1 MKSKLCRAVVFCLA
15 SVVISS
21 LFVACAA
28 PTGKAT
34 PSTIEVTDQLGRVV
48 KLEEV
53 PERIISLAPSN
64 TEILFALGLG
74 DKVVGVSDYC
84 NYPPEV
90 QEKPSIGGFSTPN
103 IEELVS
109 LSPDLILA
117 GSIHEKRVIPQLE
130 GKGLTVF
137 ALEPETID
145 EVLAAITLTGKVTG
159 KEGEALR
166 LVAEMQKRI
175 KAVTDR
181 TEGLSQ
187 EQKTRSFYVVWHDP
201 LMTSGSGTLQDD
213 LIAKAGGVNIAH
225 DITGYGDISLE
236 AVIVANPEVIIAG
249 AGHGS
254 GEDLSFQFIQKET
267 RLREVAARINNRVY
281 AIDADLASRGG
292 PRIVDALEQFAELI
306 HPELFMEK

>member
-1 MKSKLCRAVVFCLA
+1 MKSKLCRVVVFCLA
-15 SVVISS
+15 SVVILS

-28 PTGKAT
+28 PAEKAA
-34 PSTIEVTDQLGRVV
+34 PSPIEITDQLGRTV
-48 KLEEV
+48 KLEQV
-53 PERIISLAPSN
+53 PERIVSLAPSN

-117 GSIHEKRVIPQLE
+117 TSIHEKRIISVLE
-130 GKGLTVF
+130 EKGMTVF
-137 ALEPETID
+137 ALNPKTLD
-145 EVLAAITLTGKVTG
+145 EVLESITLVGGITG
-159 KEGEALR
+159 EDEEASR
-166 LVAEMQKRI
+166 LVAGMRDRI
-175 KAVTDR
+175 KAVTDK

-187 EQKTRSFYVVWHDP
+187 EQKTRSFYVVWHEP
-201 LMTSGSGTLQDD
+201 LMTSGSGTLQDE
-213 LIAKAGGVNIAH
+213 LIAKAGGINIAR
-225 DITGYGDISLE
+225 DLVGYAGISLE
-236 AVIVANPEVIIAG
+236 AMIQANPEVIIAG

-254 GEDLSFQFIQKET
+254 GEVLPLEYVKTEP
-267 RLREVAARINNRVY
+267 RLRNVDARIDNRVY

>member
-1 MKSKLCRAVVFCLA
+1 
-15 SVVISS
+15 VVILS
-21 LFVACAA
+21 LLVACAA
-28 PTGKAT
+28 PTEKAT
-34 PSTIEVTDQLGRVV
+34 PSPIEIADQLGRTV
-48 KLEEV
+48 KLEQV
-53 PERIISLAPSN
+53 PERIVSLAPSN

-117 GSIHEKRVIPQLE
+117 ASIHEKRIIPVLE
-130 GKGLTVF
+130 EKGMTVF
-137 ALEPETID
+137 ALNPKTLD
-145 EVLAAITLTGKVTG
+145 EVLESITLVGGITG
-159 KEGEALR
+159 EDEEASR
-166 LVAEMQKRI
+166 LVAGMRDRI
-175 KAVTDR
+175 KAVTDK

-187 EQKTRSFYVVWHDP
+187 EQKTRSFYVVWHEP
-201 LMTSGSGTLQDD
+201 LMTSGSGTLQDE
-213 LIAKAGGVNIAH
+213 LIVKAGGINIAR
-225 DITGYGDISLE
+225 DLVGYAGISLE
-236 AVIVANPEVIIAG
+236 AMIQANPEVIIAG

-254 GEDLSFQFIQKET
+254 GEVLPLEYVKTEP
-267 RLREVAARINNRVY
+267 RLRNVDARIDNRVY